1 MKSDESKRSAWVG
14 YLKEWETSGETRG
27 GFCASRGLSI
37 HAFDY
42 WRQRLGGAPSRK
54 GFVPVVAAAPVVKG
68 AEQSIEIRLPS
79 GVSLLWKDTTV
90 ESLVV
95 LLRALSLA

>member
-1 MKSDESKRSAWVG
+1 MNGDDSKRAAWIG
-14 YLKEWETSGETRG
+14 YLKEWEASGETRG
-27 GFCASRGLSI
+27 GFCAARGLSI

-54 GFVPVVAAAPVVKG
+54 GFVRVVTTPVVNEAA
-68 AEQSIEIRLPS
+68 QSIEIRLPS
-79 GVSLLWKDTTV
+79 GVSLLWKGTAV
-90 ESLVV
+90 ESLVA